1 MQHSRDLCGPAS
13 GGEKLNQILRSASE
27 LSFETVEI
35 AATMFKIDQNNEQ
48 LLTLLE
54 QVNTGARSMMD
65 GNSSVQRAISA
76 IGETITTT
84 QAAVEGS
91 VATMRGAGER
101 VQDLASWVQMLGE
114 RITAIEETLENTR
127 KSNSS
132 ITAIAA
138 QVNILAINA
147 KIEAARAGDAG
158 RGFAVVAEAIND
170 LSRKTAG
177 AASGIDDNISS
188 LVDAVGNIRVQ
199 ADDATE
205 NAGRVLD
212 EAALTD
218 RALTDIAAKVNTIHS
233 EAGAIHASAL
243 QTGEAIADFQVAF
256 STMEHQL
263 EDSASGIHQ
272 VRAQTNTLVD
282 KAEGMVQDAVGLGGQ
297 TPDARMIDAI
307 NALVADVARVF
318 EAGLRNGEITMAKL
332 FSNTYSPI
340 PNTNPEQVMA
350 PFTSFTDKVLPPIQ
364 EAALDLDERIVFC
377 AAVDTKGYLPTHNL
391 KFSKR
396 QGADPAWNMAN
407 CRNRRIFNDRVGTK
421 AGQNTEP
428 FLLQIY
434 RRDMGGGQYV
444 MMKDLSAPI
453 FVQGRHWGGLRLA
466 YTI

>member
-1 MQHSRDLCGPAS
+1 MQHSRDLCGPVS
-13 GGEKLNQILRSASE
+13 GSEKLNQISRSASE

-54 QVNTGARSMMD
+54 QVDSGARNMMN

-84 QAAVEGS
+84 QEAVESS

-101 VQDLASWVQMLGE
+101 VQDLAAWVQSLGD

-177 AASGIDDNISS
+177 AASGIAENISS
-188 LVDAVGNIRVQ
+188 LVDSVGDIRVR
-199 ADDATE
+199 ADDATQ

-243 QTGEAIADFQVAF
+243 QTGEAIAEFQVAF
-256 STMEHQL
+256 SSMEHQL

-272 VRAQTNTLVD
+272 VRTQTNALVD
-282 KAEGMVQDAVGLGGQ
+282 KAEGMVQDAVSLGGE
-297 TPDARMIDAI
+297 TPDARMIEAV
-307 NALVADVARVF
+307 NTLVADVARVF
-318 EAGLRNGEITMAKL
+318 EAGLRNGDISMSEL
-332 FSNTYSPI
+332 FSHRYTPI
-340 PNTNPEQVMA
+340 PNTDPEQVMA
-350 PFTSFTDKVLPPIQ
+350 PFTKFTDKVLPPIQ
-364 EAALDLDERIVFC
+364 EPALELDDRIVFC

-391 KFSKR
+391 KFSKP
-396 QGADPAWNMAN
+396 QGSDPNWNMAN
-407 CRNRRIFNDRVGTK
+407 CRNRRIFDDRVGTK
-421 AGQNTEP
+421 AGRNTEP

-434 RRDMGGGQYV
+434 RRDMGGGKYT